1 MAPRR
6 RLSKRRLL
14 LLALAAVAIAVGA
27 TRGAASA
34 STPPP
39 GADADPSAGARASPG
54 ARHHRPSPASSSL
67 ANERPALARPAAGLA
82 DPARASPAPR
92 SPASAP
98 PPPPP
103 LADRARDDDAEA
115 RRPITKEDDE
125 ARRLITK
132 EDRPE
137 EDHPEEDP
145 SRTSSSSSSS
155 SASASARGGVGVT
168 VVNGLEVDASTHRR
182 DEEAAARIA
191 RSGADAEKVSG
202 HASRLDLG
210 APVFAT
216 FVSDG
221 FHEFMLNWHAR
232 LSALGVTE
240 NVIVAAL
247 DEATVRLCESE
258 GIPYH
263 SDSDL
268 RYTFDVVATGG
279 QPLHDPT
286 AKVTMEGKAFQQIGA
301 LKAAFLLF
309 LLNRG
314 HEVLVSDVDVA
325 WLRDPRGWFASD
337 PVARGVDVAVST
349 DCLSVA
355 EERRARG
362 CWHMQFNTGVL
373 WLRPTDATKALV
385 AEWRDALLETED
397 KFEHDQDIFNRL
409 LRTERDGRKAAFQ
422 LVGGEEETLGSEEL
436 SATSSSTALPLAR
449 ASRGVTLGALP
460 LTLFAGGHV
469 YFVQRLHERPG
480 APEPFAVHTTYQF
493 SQQRG
498 KRQRL
503 REIGAWAIDP
513 PEYYGAAPSMTSGV
527 PGAAA
532 GGGIVESSS
541 PRSLKFIALGPEAG
555 PPTALVSVAGIE
567 NHLSAAAWYRLT
579 VRNLFAAGQ
588 ALGRVPIFPRV
599 ACACDRY
606 WGNVLPTCAIPGAD
620 AKPPFDKCPSD
631 HVFNLPNLE
640 RAFGANAWREWS
652 FLENPNVPSGM
663 ERNAA
668 RVEFAF
674 EDEPNQD
681 DGSSGSQKPGSSSGS
696 ESSLSGSGRVLTVPA
711 FPTDAELIA
720 AAGDAE
726 EALLLLSSGPGAF
739 CAFASDEAGAAFDAK
754 ASEGLRAESHF
765 CGAGPGGA
773 GRRCEIGFGVPR
785 GTVKER
791 GKCAEMRRRAYEGGG
806 VEGRWHEE
814 RFDDIGWKS
823 AAR

>member
-1 MAPRR
+1 
-6 RLSKRRLL
+6 
-14 LLALAAVAIAVGA
+14 
-27 TRGAASA
+27 
-34 STPPP
+34 
-39 GADADPSAGARASPG
+39 
-54 ARHHRPSPASSSL
+54 
-67 ANERPALARPAAGLA
+67 
-82 DPARASPAPR
+82 
-92 SPASAP
+92 
-98 PPPPP
+98 
-103 LADRARDDDAEA
+103 
-115 RRPITKEDDE
+115 
-125 ARRLITK
+125 
-132 EDRPE
+132 
-137 EDHPEEDP
+137 
-145 SRTSSSSSSS
+145 
-155 SASASARGGVGVT
+155 
-168 VVNGLEVDASTHRR
+168 
-182 DEEAAARIA
+182 
-191 RSGADAEKVSG
+191 
-202 HASRLDLG
+202 
-210 APVFAT
+210 
-216 FVSDG
+216 
-221 FHEFMLNWHAR
+221 
-232 LSALGVTE
+232 
-240 NVIVAAL
+240 
-247 DEATVRLCESE
+247 
-258 GIPYH
+258 
-263 SDSDL
+263 
-268 RYTFDVVATGG
+268 
-279 QPLHDPT
+279 
-286 AKVTMEGKAFQQIGA
+286 
-301 LKAAFLLF
+301 
-309 LLNRG
+309 
-314 HEVLVSDVDVA
+314 
-325 WLRDPRGWFASD
+325 
-337 PVARGVDVAVST
+337 
-349 DCLSVA
+349 
-355 EERRARG
+355 
-362 CWHMQFNTGVL
+362 MQFNTGVL

-513 PEYYGAAPSMTSGV
+513 PEYYGAAPSSTSGV

-541 PRSLKFIALGPEAG
+541 PRSLKFIALAPEAG

-579 VRNLFAAGQ
+579 ARNLFAAGQ

-620 AKPPFDKCPSD
+620 AKPPFEKCPSD

-674 EDEPNQD
+674 EDEPNQN
-681 DGSSGSQKPGSSSGS
+681 DGSSRSGAGSG
-696 ESSLSGSGRVLTVPA
+696 SGSGRVLTVPA

-754 ASEGLRAESHF
+754 ASEGLRASRTSA
-765 CGAGPGGA
+765 GRGPGA
-773 GRRCEIGFGVPR
+773 Q
-785 GTVKER
+785 
-791 GKCAEMRRRAYEGGG
+791 GGG
-806 VEGRWHEE
+806 ARSGSGCRGGR
-814 RFDDIGWKS
+814 
-823 AAR
+823 